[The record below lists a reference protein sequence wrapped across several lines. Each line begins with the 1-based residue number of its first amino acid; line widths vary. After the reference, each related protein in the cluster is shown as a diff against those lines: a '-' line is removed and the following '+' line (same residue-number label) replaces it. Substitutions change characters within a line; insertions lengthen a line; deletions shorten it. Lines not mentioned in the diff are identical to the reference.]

1 MSRHCTTS
9 PRVVMLAGVVIATN
23 SSVPVTCTA
32 PVAGGEAAGASGLE
46 DIAAPLVTTTSG
58 DGLGAEDVRVVGEA
72 VAAAMHPARSEVQAK
87 PTNSQRPA
95 SRVLIVSTPRDA
107 RRGRSRQQPGTV
119 PAARVWAAPR
129 CLQRAVEHPPRAAHG
144 QAPSATL
151 TVRTPER
158 ACARLARGPWR
169 ARSMAAARMRARR
182 APARTWPPR
191 RMDTAGARV
200 VRCGVRSTEPTRSG
214 CRRSA

>member
-1 MSRHCTTS
+1 M
-9 PRVVMLAGVVIATN
+9 VAGVVIATN

-158 ACARLARGPWR
+158 ACARLARGRGAPGGLR
-169 ARSMAAARMRARR
+169 ARTNNKPGNRAERLWRSDAARQ
-182 APARTWPPR
+182 T
-191 RMDTAGARV
+191 V
-200 VRCGVRSTEPTRSG
+200 GVDGVAHRPQVTG
-214 CRRSA
+214 